1 MRESPV
7 ATVEMLIFT
16 VHHYHHGLHPHIMKI
31 LREVAVGV
39 YPLSEPDWPDLEVL
53 VVMAG

>member
-1 MRESPV
+1 M